1 MAATIDATLKGAS
14 ANSFV
19 TLAEAN
25 AYFETTPDD
34 SNWVNK
40 TDDQKNRALISATRF
55 IDDFEFYGDRCTT
68 TQALKWPRKEY
79 KVDGIE
85 LVCTLIPDEVKVA
98 TFELARALAN
108 NTTAL
113 TGSKGTDGTYQEVK
127 LGDLEVK
134 YNENSLNPGMVNTI
148 LDVFPWVTSYLG
160 PYTRAGANNHAVRL
174 ERGWYGVNRRH
185 FRRHSSTANG

>member
-1 MAATIDATLKGAS
+1 VAATIDATLKGAS

-34 SNWVNK
+34 SNWVDK

-174 ERGWYGVNRRH
+174 ERG
-185 FRRHSSTANG
+185 

>member
-1 MAATIDATLKGAS
+1 MAATIDATLEGAS
-14 ANSFV
+14 ANSYV

-34 SNWVNK
+34 STWTDK

-55 IDDFEFYGDRCTT
+55 IDDFEFYGKRCTT

-79 KVDGIE
+79 KVDGVE
-85 LVCTLIPDEVKVA
+85 LKCTFVPDEVKVG

-108 NTTAL
+108 NPTAL
-113 TGSKGTDGTYQEVK
+113 TGSKGTDGTYEEVK

-134 YNENSLNPGMVNTI
+134 YNTTSQNPGMVNTI
-148 LDVFPWVTSYLG
+148 LDVFPWVASYIG
-160 PYTRAGANNHAVRL
+160 PYTLAGAANYAVKL
-174 ERGWYGVNRRH
+174 KRG
-185 FRRHSSTANG
+185 